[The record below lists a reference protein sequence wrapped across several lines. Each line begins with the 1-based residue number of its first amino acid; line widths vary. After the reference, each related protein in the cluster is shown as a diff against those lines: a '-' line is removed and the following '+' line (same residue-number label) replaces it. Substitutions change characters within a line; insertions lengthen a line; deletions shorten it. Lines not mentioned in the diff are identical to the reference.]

1 MSLRILHLEDSAADA
16 ELVRGLL
23 QDDGLSCSV
32 TCVKTRKDFQTELD
46 RGAFDVI
53 LSDYSLPQFD
63 GLTALAMARQRHPD
77 KPVIIVSGTMGEE
90 AAVESL
96 KRGATDYVLK
106 HQLARL
112 PAAVKRA
119 ISDAQ
124 ELALRHQAE
133 EKIREQAAL
142 LDLAQDAILVRDLN
156 DRVLYWNKSAE
167 RLYGWTAAE
176 ALGRNAAELLYEGE
190 SIALKRAREKV
201 LERGEWI
208 GELEQVTRDGR
219 PIIVQ
224 SRWTLVRDQSGAPK
238 SKLILNTDITER
250 KKLESQFLRAQRFET
265 IGALAGGI
273 AHDLGNMLT
282 PILIGTE
289 ALANDTSGNVSRK
302 MLQTMHTS
310 ARHGLDMIKQILAF
324 ARGVG
329 GEPTVLNMRT
339 LLDEMQEL
347 ARQTFPRSI
356 RTEVHSNPQLFP
368 VLGNPTQLH
377 QVLLNLCVNAR
388 DAMPNGGS
396 LKLTADNAA
405 LENKVTPLQTEPVS
419 GPHVMLAVSDSGH
432 GIEPHVLQKIFE
444 PFFTTKEPGKG
455 TGLGL
460 STVQGIVK
468 SHGGFL
474 DIVSEPGKGTTFAVF
489 LPAYQKAS

>member
-1 MSLRILHLEDSAADA
+1 VSLRILHLEDSAADA

-32 TCVKTRKDFQTELD
+32 TCVKTRKDFQAELE
-46 RGAFDVI
+46 RGAFDLI

-119 ISDAQ
+119 VSDAQ
-124 ELALRHQAE
+124 ELALRQQAE
-133 EKIREQAAL
+133 EKVREQAAL
-142 LDLAQDAILVRDLN
+142 LDLAQDAILVRDLE

-190 SIALKRAREKV
+190 SLALKRAREHV
-201 LERGEWI
+201 LERGEWT
-208 GELEQVTRDGR
+208 GELGQVTREGR
-219 PIIVQ
+219 PITVQ

-250 KKLESQFLRAQRFET
+250 KKLEAQFLRAQRFET

-329 GEPTVLNMRT
+329 GEPTVLNIRT

-368 VLGNPTQLH
+368 ILGNPTQLR

-388 DAMPNGGS
+388 DAMPAGGS
-396 LKLTADNAA
+396 LKLSADNAT
-405 LENKVTPLQTEPVS
+405 LENKVTPLQAEPVS
-419 GPHVMLAVSDSGH
+419 GSYIAIAVSDTGH

-474 DIVSEPGKGTTFAVF
+474 DIASEVGKGTIFTVF
-489 LPAYQKAS
+489 LAAHQKNS

>member
-1 MSLRILHLEDSAADA
+1 MSLKILHLEDSAADA

-23 QDDGLSCSV
+23 EEEGISCSV
-32 TCVKTRKDFQTELD
+32 KCVKTKQDYAAELK
-46 RGAFDVI
+46 RGAFDLI
-53 LSDYSLPQFD
+53 ISDYSLPRFD
-63 GLTALAMARQRHPD
+63 GLTALDMARKEHPE
-77 KPVIIVSGTMGEE
+77 KPVIFVSGTMGEE

-112 PAAVKRA
+112 PTAVKRA
-119 ISDAQ
+119 MSDAQ
-124 ELALRHQAE
+124 ELALRKQAE

-142 LDLAQDAILVRDLN
+142 LDLAQDAILVRDLT

-167 RLYGWTAAE
+167 RLYGWTAEE

-190 SIALKRAREKV
+190 SIALKRAREEV
-201 LERGEWI
+201 LDRGQWV

-224 SRWTLVRDQSGAPK
+224 SRWTLVRDQAGNPK
-238 SKLILNTDITER
+238 SKLILNTDVTER
-250 KKLESQFLRAQRFET
+250 KKLEAQFLRAQRFET

-289 ALANDTSGNVSRK
+289 ALANDVAGASPRK

-329 GEPTVLNMRT
+329 GEPAVLELGA
-339 LLDEMQEL
+339 LLVEMQEL
-347 ARQTFPRSI
+347 AHETFPRSI
-356 RTEVHSNPQLFP
+356 HTEVHANGQLHP
-368 VLGNPTQLH
+368 VLGNPTQLR

-388 DAMPNGGS
+388 DAMPTGGS
-396 LKLTADNAA
+396 LTLSAENVQ
-405 LENKVTPLQTEPVS
+405 LENKMTSLQVEPVS
-419 GPHVMLAVSDSGH
+419 GPHVMIAVSDSGH
-432 GIEPHVLQKIFE
+432 GIEPHMLEKIFE

-468 SHGGFL
+468 SHGGFV
-474 DIVSEPGKGTTFAVF
+474 DVTSEVGKGTTFAVF
-489 LPAYQKAS
+489 LPAYRKNS

>member
-23 QDDGLSCSV
+23 EDDGVPCSI
-32 TCVKTRKDFQTELD
+32 TCVKTRKDFQAELE

-119 ISDAQ
+119 ISDAR
-124 ELALRHQAE
+124 ELALRQQAE

-167 RLYGWTAAE
+167 RLYGWAAAE

-190 SIALKRAREKV
+190 SLALKRACEQV
-201 LERGEWI
+201 LERGEWT

-219 PIIVQ
+219 PITVE

-238 SKLILNTDITER
+238 SKLILNTDLTER
-250 KKLESQFLRAQRFET
+250 KKLEAQFLRAQRFET

-289 ALANDTSGNVSRK
+289 ALANDTSGNLSRK

-329 GEPTVLNMRT
+329 GEPTLLNIRA

-356 RTEVHSNPQLFP
+356 RTEIHSNPQLFP
-368 VLGNPTQLH
+368 VLGNPTQLR

-388 DAMPNGGS
+388 DAMPTGGF
-396 LKLTADNAA
+396 LKLSAENAA
-405 LENKVTPLQTEPVS
+405 LENKVTPLQAEPIS
-419 GPHVMLAVSDSGH
+419 GPYVALAVSDTGH
-432 GIEPHVLQKIFE
+432 GIEPHVLKKIFE

-474 DIVSEPGKGTTFAVF
+474 DVVSEIGKGTIFTVF
-489 LPAYQKAS
+489 VPAHQKAS